1 MITALTCPLSGF
13 KGGRKTGFNSWVGG
27 GGLPVIK
34 YLASI
39 LLRNTCQD
47 TSPADD
53 VVKGTDHRAQK
64 PTDLCTGTVLYYTE
78 SRNYLDILLEL
89 FLGSRQT

>member
-1 MITALTCPLSGF
+1 M
-13 KGGRKTGFNSWVGG
+13 GG

-47 TSPADD
+47 TSPTDD
-53 VVKGTDHRAQK
+53 VEGTDHRAQIR
-64 PTDLCTGTVLYYTE
+64 TDLCTGTIQ
-78 SRNYLDILLEL
+78 SRNYLDMFFRIFSWVETNL
-89 FLGSRQT
+89 FYNTIIRMK